1 MTTAAVVGIGDISG
15 NHLQAIVEHPAI
27 DLVAVCDIVPDR
39 ADAAAKQ
46 WDVPGFTDVD
56 TMLREVHPDVVH
68 ITLPHYLHAT
78 VATAALKAGSHV
90 LTEKPV
96 AESYGAGVELARVA
110 RESGCT
116 LGVCFQNRYN
126 DSSVAMRR
134 LVDDRT
140 YGAVLAA
147 RASVWWHRDEAY
159 YKASPWR
166 ATWREAGGGVLIN
179 QTIHTLDLLCWLL
192 GAPESVAGM
201 AGNLTH
207 RHITE
212 VEDTAAIAMRH
223 PGGVTS
229 AYFATNSHSEN
240 APVELELVFESATV
254 RLQDGQLLAATADGD
269 VEVIASDLAGEGE
282 RSYWGTSHAR
292 LIADFY
298 AHLSAEKPFWI
309 DADAALVSLGV
320 LRDAYIAS
328 GLVPADGR

>member
-15 NHLQAIVEHPAI
+15 NHLQAIVDHPAI
-27 DLVAVCDIVPDR
+27 DLVAVCDIVPER
-39 ADAAAKQ
+39 AAAAAKL
-46 WDVPGFTDVD
+46 WGVRGFTDVD
-56 TMLREVHPDVVH
+56 ELLREIHPDVVH
-68 ITLPHYLHAT
+68 ITLPHHLHAS
-78 VATAALKAGSHV
+78 VAAAALKAGSHV

-110 RESGCT
+110 RESGRT

-126 DSSVAMRR
+126 DTSVAMRR
-134 LVDDRT
+134 LVDDGT
-140 YGAVLAA
+140 YGPVLSA
-147 RASVWWHRDEAY
+147 RASVWWHRDAAY
-159 YKASPWR
+159 YRASPWR
-166 ATWREAGGGVLIN
+166 GTWREAGGGVLIN

-192 GAPESVAGM
+192 GAPESVSGM
-201 AGNLTH
+201 AANLTH
-207 RHITE
+207 GGITE
-212 VEDTAAIAMRH
+212 VEDTAAITMRH
-223 PGGVTS
+223 PGGVCST
-229 AYFATNSHSEN
+229 YFATNSHGEN

-254 RLQDGQLLAATADGD
+254 RLQDGQLLAATPEGD
-269 VEVIASDLAGEGE
+269 VQVLASDLAAEGE

-320 LRDAYIAS
+320 LRDTYIAS